1 MRPLHFTHEAHPAR
15 VVFGDGCRRRLA
27 EEVDR
32 LGVRRALVI
41 ASPRLAAE
49 VGAILGGRAV
59 AALGGG
65 VMHVP
70 VEIAA
75 SAIAKA
81 AEAGADGIV
90 AVGGGSAVGL
100 AKAVARQGGLPIVAV
115 PTTYAGSEMTSIW
128 GQTEGG
134 QKRTGR
140 DERVR
145 PRTVLYDP
153 ELTDALPAELAA
165 QSGLNAVAH
174 AMEALYT
181 PKLDPVIALLAE
193 EAVAALARALPTVVA
208 DGAARDRAAR
218 GDALYGAWLAGVC
231 LDRTSMGLHHKLC
244 HVLGGTFGLP
254 HAAVHAVD
262 SPVRGGVQSRRR
274 AGGDAPAR
282 SCARRRRRRGAYG
295 AVRAGAAAP
304 GAGVAGRDRHAPRG
318 SRARRRA
325 RHAEPVRQ
333 SPPGRSRRRARA
345 ARGGV
350 RRTTSGNAAPES
362 PCGGPLANCPAC
374 LFRRDQ
380 EGHRARGQREAR
392 DGSIRQRDGRVR
404 RRGTAADHSV
414 DLRGACR

>member
-1 MRPLHFTHEAHPAR
+1 MPPLDFTHEAHPAR

-41 ASPRLAAE
+41 ASPRLGAE
-49 VGAILGGRAV
+49 VAALLGARAAV
-59 AALGGG
+59 ALGGG

-75 SAIAKA
+75 SASATA

-90 AVGGGSAVGL
+90 AVGGGSAIGL
-100 AKAVARQGGLPIVAV
+100 AKAIARGRGLPDGGRPDGGLPIVAV

-145 PRTVLYDP
+145 PKTVLYDP

-193 EAVAALARALPTVVA
+193 EAVAALARALPLVVD

-218 GDALYGAWLAGVC
+218 SGALYGAWLAGVC
-231 LDRTSMGLHHKLC
+231 LDRATMGVHHKLC
-244 HVLGGTFGLP
+244 HVLGGSFGLP
-254 HAAVHAVD
+254 HAAVHAVIL
-262 SPVRGGVQSRRR
+262 P
-274 AGGDAPAR
+274 
-282 SCARRRRRRGAYG
+282 Y
-295 AVRAGAAAP
+295 AAAFNC
-304 GAGVAGRDRHAPRG
+304 D
-318 SRARRRA
+318 
-325 RHAEPVRQ
+325 
-333 SPPGRSRRRARA
+333 
-345 ARGGV
+345 
-350 RRTTSGNAAPES
+350 AAPEAMRR
-362 PCGGPLANCPAC
+362 LARALGADVSEAPAA
-374 LFRRDQ
+374 LFALGRRLQ
-380 EGHRARGQREAR
+380 VPASLAAIGM
-392 DGSIRQRDGRVR
+392 
-404 RRGTAADHSV
+404 RRGDLDRAAELATQSPYDNPRPV
-414 DLRGACR
+414 DRAGVRALLEEAFGGLPPATQRQNHAERSD